1 MTRSNRA
8 TSGLRE
14 ITMLFPKARFGS
26 CLTLLLVALLL
37 GSVVACDDTD
47 DYYPNPITVVP
58 DTSYVLR
65 ATPLPESARMATE
78 KFLKQKQAL
87 DDDWDQ
93 FHQQFHDWRVGL
105 TACHGITVYEALR
118 GFAVGFNEVT
128 EQARGLPRSSHTL
141 ELADSLIQAAE
152 QEEAAY
158 RTLKDRWQPNNLSFF
173 EVVEQRRA
181 DSASAQKEVEDKI
194 DESREELEESPSEAE
209 VLEFSGAFDSLKM
222 EWEGLHDEYDG
233 LLKQAERLDPD
244 DLTAQLSRLASNYG
258 DIVDAIYAL
267 PSLDATDS
275 MTSPLRR
282 AAAAERSTLR
292 SLSASLTP
300 PAPSDEEEPP
310 PPLEDVE
317 GTLVGLEGTLGEMEN
332 SIAQSQS
339 LLRETRKTIKELEDD
354 DPAEDLAKLLD
365 FENAYKRLLAKW
377 SDFQGDY
384 NDWQETEGGCD
395 RIDVLKALD
404 QFNLDFGELGRKVRD
419 LPQDSLLRP
428 VYTLL
433 VDGVGREEGA
443 IRALR
448 NSWRPFTVD
457 VFKVVDQERT
467 NSDRLRRDANIALQG
482 LTERFP

>member
-1 MTRSNRA
+1 
-8 TSGLRE
+8 
-14 ITMLFPKARFGS
+14 MLFWKARFGP

-47 DYYPNPITVVP
+47 DYYPGPITVVP
-58 DTSYVLR
+58 DTSYALP

-93 FHQQFHDWRVGL
+93 LHQEFDEWRVGL
-105 TACHGITVYEALR
+105 TACHGSAVYEALR
-118 GFAVGFNEVT
+118 GFAVGFNDVT

-141 ELADSLIQAAE
+141 ELADALIQAAE

-158 RTLKDRWQPNNLSFF
+158 RTLRDRWQPNNLSFF

-181 DSASAQKEVEDKI
+181 GSASAQKQVEDKI
-194 DESREELEESPSEAE
+194 DESREELEEAPSEAE
-209 VLEFSGAFDSLKM
+209 VLAFSEAFDSLKM
-222 EWEGLHDEYDG
+222 EWESLHDDYDG

-244 DLTAQLSRLASNYG
+244 ELMARLSRLARNYG
-258 DIVDAIYAL
+258 DIVDAIYGL

-275 MTSPLRR
+275 MTDPLRR

-300 PAPSDEEEPP
+300 PVPSAPSAPSDEEEPP
-310 PPLEDVE
+310 PPLEEME
-317 GTLVGLEGTLGEMEN
+317 GTLVGLGGTLEEMEN

-354 DPAEDLAKLLD
+354 DPAEDLAKLVD
-365 FENAYKRLLAKW
+365 FENAYRRLLAKW
-377 SDFQGDY
+377 SAFQEDY

-419 LPQDSLLRP
+419 LPQDSLLLP

-433 VDGVGREEGA
+433 VDGVGREEGG

-457 VFKVVDQERT
+457 VFKAVDQERT

>member
-1 MTRSNRA
+1 
-8 TSGLRE
+8 
-14 ITMLFPKARFGS
+14 MLFSKARFGS

-47 DYYPNPITVVP
+47 DYYPGPITVVP
-58 DTSYVLR
+58 DTSYALS

-87 DDDWDQ
+87 DDDWSQ
-93 FHQQFHDWRVGL
+93 FHQEFDEWRVGL
-105 TACHGITVYEALR
+105 TACHGSTVYEALR

-128 EQARGLPRSSHTL
+128 EQARGLPRNSHTL
-141 ELADSLIQAAE
+141 ELADALIQAAE
-152 QEEAAY
+152 EEEAAY
-158 RTLKDRWQPNNLSFF
+158 RTLRDRWQPNNLSFF

-181 DSASAQKEVEDKI
+181 GSASAQKQVEDKI
-194 DESREELEESPSEAE
+194 DESREELEEAPSEAE
-209 VLEFSGAFDSLKM
+209 VLEFSEAFDSLKM
-222 EWEGLHDEYDG
+222 EWEGLHDDYDG

-244 DLTAQLSRLASNYG
+244 ELMARLSRLASNYG

-267 PSLDATDS
+267 PSLDATDG
-275 MTSPLRR
+275 MTDPLRI

-300 PAPSDEEEPP
+300 SAPSAPSDGEEPP
-310 PPLEDVE
+310 PPLEEME
-317 GTLVGLEGTLGEMEN
+317 GTLVGLEETLEEMEN

-354 DPAEDLAKLLD
+354 EPAEDLAKLFD
-365 FENAYKRLLAKW
+365 FENAYRRLLAKW

-419 LPQDSLLRP
+419 LPQDRPLLP
-428 VYTLL
+428 VYTLM

-457 VFKVVDQERT
+457 VFKAVDQERT